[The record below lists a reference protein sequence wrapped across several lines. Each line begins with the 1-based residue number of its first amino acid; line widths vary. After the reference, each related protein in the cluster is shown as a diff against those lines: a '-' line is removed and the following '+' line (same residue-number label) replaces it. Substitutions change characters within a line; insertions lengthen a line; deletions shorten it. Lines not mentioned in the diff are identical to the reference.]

1 MSGSPNIMSRNCTSH
16 KWLYVLIGIKVAS
29 VSFKFWCILDL
40 VILQCRKHSNC
51 MKRQE
56 TSHAANI
63 IPDMTLARHTDSPRV
78 LNIFSK
84 QHRPESRRNTKSLF
98 SQTGKGISG
107 QWPLPSPGCSIK
119 GYRPTPKKIAS
130 GYCSHVAPGKGR
142 RMLLRTVHLSMGLSC
157 GTIVFLHQ
165 LLEGLNC
172 QGHGT
177 SKITCG
183 TSNLVF
189 ESCENLH
196 VALSQNVEKNHGSI
210 PLKWPSKS
218 IKQ

>member
-1 MSGSPNIMSRNCTSH
+1 MLQILYLI
-16 KWLYVLIGIKVAS
+16 WL
-29 VSFKFWCILDL
+29 WL
-40 VILQCRKHSNC
+40 VTPT
-51 MKRQE
+51 RQE
-56 TSHAANI
+56 SLTSLANSTVLSHAE
-63 IPDMTLARHTDSPRV
+63 TR
-78 LNIFSK
+78 
-84 QHRPESRRNTKSLF
+84 KSLF